1 MVLALQSTTLDI
13 NTNVEAGLKIMNG
26 LSWHLVEDGYL
37 GIGKHCMDTIWT
49 CQSGTS
55 FTKCCSEQN
64 RKMDI
69 VELFLN

>member
-37 GIGKHCMDTIWT
+37 GIGKHCRKWIPFGHAKVVLPS
-49 CQSGTS
+49 Q
-55 FTKCCSEQN
+55 CSSLDRNFGKLVRE
-64 RKMDI
+64 I
-69 VELFLN
+69 G

>member
-13 NTNVEAGLKIMNG
+13 NTNVGLKIMNG
-26 LSWHLVEDGYL
+26 LRWHLVEDGYL
-37 GIGKHCMDTIWT
+37 GIGKHCRKWMLFGH

-55 FTKCCSEQN
+55 FTNCCSEQN
-64 RKMDI
+64 RKMNI